1 MDKSDLER
9 ASASQEEVQALVDGK
24 LENKFKISKF
34 LKKIGILGRVSISIN
49 SFLSLVKRRKK
60 TKSTCPDAQF
70 NSHGTI

>member
-34 LKKIGILGRVSISIN
+34 LKKIGILGRVSII
-49 SFLSLVKRRKK
+49 SFL
-60 TKSTCPDAQF
+60 
-70 NSHGTI
+70 